1 MAAATINSQK
11 FTVFGDKQV
20 VLANLS
26 IADTNTYAV
35 PGLSSVD
42 SVQITCNDSTAAYGS
57 YTQATSSGVVTL
69 TFKVSAT
76 KNYDLVILGN

>member
-1 MAAATINSQK
+1 MAAATVNSQK

-20 VLANLS
+20 VIANLS

-35 PGLSSVD
+35 PGVSSVD
-42 SVQITCNDSTAAYGS
+42 SVQITCNDTAAHYGS

-76 KNYDLVILGN
+76 KNFDVLIIGN